1 MVLDRGHRQDRAD
14 AGLQAGQ
21 ADQPGALMRVVD
33 AVAMGVVLTAF
44 AGVLAIGITVNILK
58 DAIKG
63 GDRGET

>member
-1 MVLDRGHRQDRAD
+1 
-14 AGLQAGQ
+14 
-21 ADQPGALMRVVD
+21 MRVVD

-63 GDRGET
+63 GDHGEPS